1 MSTLGAST
9 SSNSTTNSSSQTC
22 NMIPQWVQDAGKQNY
37 AYAQSLAM
45 QPLQQYQGQM
55 VAGTAPQTQ
64 QAWDLAAN
72 SGNVGQAQYG
82 AANAGYLG
90 TIGTTPQ
97 QVNPQTL
104 AKTNLNPY
112 MNPYTQDVINKTLPI
127 MQQNLGLQ
135 QLGVANNATQNNAFG
150 GSRMG
155 VEQGVTQ
162 AQGALNM
169 AQMAA
174 GLNSQNFSQAQAA
187 ATGDIT
193 RNLTAQQS
201 NQAAGLQQEQL
212 NNQAAS
218 GLTQLGNA
226 QNKANIANYGMLTS
240 SGAQQQ
246 AQQQAGINAN
256 MAKFNQAQKYPYQ
269 GLGVMESALGMTPYN
284 TASTTKGTSNTQG
297 TTQQSPDHMGFA
309 RKGLDFLARCQTAG

>member
-1 MSTLGAST
+1 
-9 SSNSTTNSSSQTC
+9 
-22 NMIPQWVQDAGKQNY
+22 
-37 AYAQSLAM
+37 
-45 QPLQQYQGQM
+45 
-55 VAGTAPQTQ
+55 
-64 QAWDLAAN
+64 
-72 SGNVGQAQYG
+72 
-82 AANAGYLG
+82 
-90 TIGTTPQ
+90 
-97 QVNPQTL
+97 
-104 AKTNLNPY
+104 

-162 AQGALNM
+162 AQGALGM
-169 AQMAA
+169 GQFAA
-174 GLNSQNFSQAQAA
+174 GLNSQNFTQAQAA

-226 QNKANIANYGMLTS
+226 QNTANLANYGMLTS

-246 AQQQAGINAN
+246 AQQQADLDAN
-256 MAKFNQAQKYPYQ
+256 RAKFNQAQNYPYQ
-269 GLGVMESALGMTPYN
+269 GLGVMEAALGMTPYN
-284 TASTTKGTSNTQG
+284 TASTTQGTSNTQG
-297 TTQQSPDHMGFA
+297 TTQQSPDYMGFA
-309 RKGLDFLARCQTAG
+309 MKGLDFLGSLSDRRMKTDITPMGEDPTTGIKMHAFRYKGDPKILSESRRPDGAGHREGDAWGNYANWIERHADGCSLGYGGPDAAGLGRILQRTEDAAEAGR